1 MAKSLTCFYT
11 ALKPGDYR
19 KLPSRF
25 LSKLKKENM
34 TRTRTSERIRIKK
47 MTSYTSEH
55 MPNRIH

>member
-25 LSKLKKENM
+25 LSQLKKENI
-34 TRTRTSERIRIKK
+34 TRARARTRTSERIRIKK
-47 MTSYTSEH
+47 
-55 MPNRIH
+55 